1 MAQTR
6 TIASGMIPPY
16 AEGQIITALPSLRAA
31 PPDESV

>member
-1 MAQTR
+1 
-6 TIASGMIPPY
+6 MIPPY

>member
-1 MAQTR
+1 MPGY
-6 TIASGMIPPY
+6 GMIPPY